1 MADKQEALQQ
11 IEISV
16 ENREAVIKEYA
27 PMVKYVA
34 NRIAMRLPPHI
45 EVDDLISVGV
55 LGLIDAIDKYDSSRG
70 AKFKTYA
77 EFRVRGAIL
86 DELRSMDWVPRS
98 VRQKASSMD
107 SVVQKLQNK
116 LGRPPEDDEIAET
129 MGISLDELFTT
140 LNETKSMPIL
150 SLEDLGIAK
159 ESGEQQSLLDCLAGK
174 GDADPQTQL
183 RLNELKEIIAKAID
197 TLPEKERLMISL
209 YYYEELTMKEIGEV
223 LGITESRVSQIHSK
237 AVFRLRNKL
246 KSIIATERLRRS
258 QQPGLVDHV
267 RGLQSEFETNND
279 L

>member
-1 MADKQEALQQ
+1 MLQQ

-34 NRIAMRLPPHI
+34 NRIAMRLPPHV

-55 LGLIDAIDKYDSSRG
+55 LGLIDAIDKYDPSRG

-98 VRQKASSMD
+98 VRQKASAMD
-107 SVVQKLQNK
+107 RVVQKLQNK
-116 LGRPPEDDEIAET
+116 LGRPPEDDEIAGE
-129 MGISLDELFTT
+129 MGISLDELFVA

-183 RLNELKEIIAKAID
+183 RLKEIISKAID
-197 TLPEKERLMISL
+197 TLPEKERLIISL

-246 KSIIATERLRRS
+246 KSIIADEM
-258 QQPGLVDHV
+258 
-267 RGLQSEFETNND
+267 
-279 L
+279 

>member
-1 MADKQEALQQ
+1 MADKENLLQQ

-116 LGRPPEDDEIAET
+116 LGRPPEDDEIAEEL
-129 MGISLDELFTT
+129 GISLDDLFTT

-246 KSIIATERLRRS
+246 KSIIAE
-258 QQPGLVDHV
+258 
-267 RGLQSEFETNND
+267 EM
-279 L
+279 

>member
-1 MADKQEALQQ
+1 MAEKSSTIGE
-11 IEISV
+11 IEICP
-16 ENREAVIKEYA
+16 ENKEQIIKEYA

-34 NRIAMRLPPHI
+34 NRIALRLPPHV

-55 LGLIDAIDKYDSSRG
+55 IGLIDAIDKYDANRG

-98 VRQKASSMD
+98 VRQKASNMD
-107 SVVQKLQNK
+107 AIVEKLK
-116 LGRPPEDDEIAET
+116 ARLGRYPEDEEIAKEMGLSLEEFYET
-129 MGISLDELFTT
+129 LQ
-140 LNETKSMPIL
+140 ETQSMPVL

-159 ESGEQQSLLDCLAGK
+159 ESGEHRSLLDCLAGK

-237 AVFRLRNKL
+237 AVLRLRTKL
-246 KSIIATERLRRS
+246 KALIAE
-258 QQPGLVDHV
+258 
-267 RGLQSEFETNND
+267 EY
-279 L
+279 